1 MTAAPRTPLFN
12 EYDQPVGPS
21 LPDWTPRALPSR
33 TPIVGQYCRLEPMDV
48 ERHARE
54 LYEAYASAPDGRD
67 WTYMSG
73 GPFPDFDSY
82 YAHATKMAA
91 SSDPLH
97 HVIVDL
103 ATGKAI
109 GTLALMRIDA
119 ASGVIEVGHV
129 AYSPLVK
136 RTRIGTEA
144 QFLLMRRAFDELGYR
159 RYEWKCDALNA
170 PSRRAAAR
178 YGFTFEGIFRQ
189 AIVYRGR
196 SRDTA
201 WFSIIDEEWPS
212 ISRGFTQWLSPEN
225 FDAEGRER
233 AKLSALIGSARG

>member
-1 MTAAPRTPLFN
+1 MTDVPQFN
-12 EYDQPVGPS
+12 EYDQPIGPT
-21 LPDWTPRALPSR
+21 LPGWTPRMQPPRA
-33 TPIVGQYCRLEPMDV
+33 PIQGRYCRLEPMDV

-54 LYEAYASAPDGRD
+54 LYEAYATAPDGRD

-82 YAHATKMAA
+82 YAYATRMAA
-91 SSDPLH
+91 SPDPLH
-97 HVIVDL
+97 HVVVDSE
-103 ATGKAI
+103 TGKAI
-109 GTLALMRIDA
+109 GTLALMRIDVA
-119 ASGVIEVGHV
+119 NGVIEVGHV
-129 AYSPLVK
+129 AYSPLLK
-136 RTRIGTEA
+136 RTRAGTEA
-144 QFLLMRRAFDELGYR
+144 QYLLMCRAFDELGYR

-201 WFSIIDEEWPS
+201 WFSITDGEWPA
-212 ISRGFTQWLSPEN
+212 ISRGFAQWLSPEN
-225 FDAEGRER
+225 FDERGRQR
-233 AKLSALIGSARG
+233 AALVALISAARA